1 MSAFY
6 THCWLQGSILKGW
19 VSCILMRILKHT
31 ENEIK
36 IYSKTLY
43 NLRNIQGR
51 ISKQLAWQGGPTAHI
66 AYRLRFWASHLS
78 TPNKLGW
85 NSQESFLFRIFRS
98 QNGNRNQPFRAL
110 IPDRLFTFI
119 GYQIFIPFRQCRP
132 DIFAFAQIQQ
142 ILP

>member
-36 IYSKTLY
+36 IYPKTLY

-51 ISKQLAWQGGPTAHI
+51 ISKQLA
-66 AYRLRFWASHLS
+66 
-78 TPNKLGW
+78 
-85 NSQESFLFRIFRS
+85 
-98 QNGNRNQPFRAL
+98 
-110 IPDRLFTFI
+110 
-119 GYQIFIPFRQCRP
+119 
-132 DIFAFAQIQQ
+132 
-142 ILP
+142 